1 MAAPPPPCRF
11 FQVGSCTKGAD
22 CRFAHAKDAGD
33 GGRLKLSQPCV
44 FFAQGRCAY
53 GDRCAYLHGDIHH
66 NAIPTDSSTGRS
78 SSQQSMHARIS
89 CPRSTPTNHPT
100 QSASK
105 SQGSEGITHGVRDA
119 TQSKIPIA
127 SPGAVNPHS
136 QRSHLSG
143 IERDS
148 TAAPCGSGTF
158 CSPSGVDPNELCK
171 EMQNLRFAYEDDE
184 VDGDFVATEE
194 EKQASIAM
202 PCAVC
207 LDAVAPRRFGILTD
221 CEHSVCLACI
231 RQWRATHAI
240 RPQVARA
247 CPVCRT
253 PSHFVVPS
261 FVFVSH
267 PARKQALI
275 EGELLALDACAAI
288 IPSRDCHGVGPRTA
302 TDLRQD
308 KP

>member
-53 GDRCAYLHGDIHH
+53 GDRCAYLHGDIHL
-66 NAIPTDSSTGRS
+66 NAIPTDSSSSGRS

-105 SQGSEGITHGVRDA
+105 SQGSEGIAHGVRDA

-194 EKQASIAM
+194 EKQERSRLT
-202 PCAVC
+202 PQ
-207 LDAVAPRRFGILTD
+207 DAWPGHLVSLFTLTILKTFCTHAPT
-221 CEHSVCLACI
+221 ACI
-231 RQWRATHAI
+231 HCSTLRSLPCNT
-240 RPQVARA
+240 
-247 CPVCRT
+247 
-253 PSHFVVPS
+253 
-261 FVFVSH
+261 
-267 PARKQALI
+267 
-275 EGELLALDACAAI
+275 
-288 IPSRDCHGVGPRTA
+288 TA
-302 TDLRQD
+302 
-308 KP
+308 